1 MGRAA
6 VREFKRAMRAAL
18 RPQASADES
27 ERARASAL
35 ALLDRSIRFGHDRVA
50 LLRLA
55 AAVRLGAR
63 VSAEQWQYCE
73 AAMARIGDEA
83 LYDRLIET
91 VRHQV
96 IQRRETA

>member
-6 VREFKRAMRAAL
+6 VREFKRAMRAGL
-18 RPQASADES
+18 RPQASADEA

-35 ALLDRSIRFGHDRVA
+35 ELLDRSIRFGHDRVA

-55 AAVRLGAR
+55 AAMRLGAQ
-63 VSAEQWQYCE
+63 VTAEQWRYCE
-73 AAMARIGDEA
+73 AAMARVGDEA
-83 LYDRLIET
+83 LRDRIVAT